1 MRLGLTTYETVS
13 VNVSIHASVKD
24 ATRLPLIG
32 FRALAVSIHASVKDA
47 TAAILNTK
55 RFELVSIHASVK
67 DATKDDITFIEF
79 LLFQSTHL

>member
-1 MRLGLTTYETVS
+1 MRLSVS
-13 VNVSIHASVKD
+13 CYDQLVYSFNPRICKRCDFYWFRVRASIV
-24 ATRLPLIG
+24 
-32 FRALAVSIHASVKDA
+32 VSIHASVKDA